1 MAQEPLPPPKHSGLA
16 EYPQPKATSTED
28 ALVGP
33 EFMPVYANFIRD
45 FTDLPPAPP
54 GGNWVFTP

>member
-1 MAQEPLPPPKHSGLA
+1 MAQEPPPPQHSGLP

-28 ALVGP
+28 ALTGP

-45 FTDLPPAPP
+45 FTDLPPPP
-54 GGNWVFTP
+54 HGGNWVYPP